1 MVVACSVG
9 GVALHFE
16 DRGEGPAL
24 VFSNSLGTDFRVW
37 NPLLPYLPTGWR
49 IIRYDKRGHG
59 LSDLPPGPWSI
70 EDHAADLA
78 GLLDALE
85 VRQAV
90 ICGLS
95 VGGMIA
101 QSLAASR
108 PDLVRAL
115 ILCCTGAKIG
125 TPEIWNERIG
135 WIREGGVDA
144 ILDGTME
151 RWFTARFR
159 ADRARLAPWRN
170 MVRATPLE
178 GYVRTAEAI
187 RDADLRRATA
197 ALRLPCLAVAG
208 AHDGSTPPDLVRETA
223 ALIPGSRF
231 ELIEDAAHI
240 PCVERPERLGA
251 LIGGVLAE
259 LPG

>member
-1 MVVACSVG
+1 MVIACSVG

-16 DRGEGPAL
+16 DRGEGSAL

-37 NPLLPYLPTGWR
+37 DALLPYLPDGWR
-49 IIRYDKRGHG
+49 VVRYDKLGHG
-59 LSDLPPGPWSI
+59 LSDLPEGRWTI

-78 GLLDALE
+78 GLLDALG
-85 VRQAV
+85 VTRAV
-90 ICGLS
+90 VCGLS

-108 PDLVRAL
+108 PDLVRGL
-115 ILCCTGAKIG
+115 VLCCTGARIG
-125 TPEIWNERIG
+125 TPEVWDGRIAA
-135 WIREGGVDA
+135 IREGGLEA
-144 ILDGTME
+144 ILDATME
-151 RWFTARFR
+151 RWFTAAFR
-159 ADRARLAPWRN
+159 ADPARLAPWRN